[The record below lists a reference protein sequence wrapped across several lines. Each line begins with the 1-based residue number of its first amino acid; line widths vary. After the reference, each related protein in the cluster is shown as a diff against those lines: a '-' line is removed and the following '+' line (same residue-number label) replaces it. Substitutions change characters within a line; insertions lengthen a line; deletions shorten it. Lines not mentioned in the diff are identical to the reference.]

1 MADDNPSDLDPVDDE
16 PPKPPVRTPDPKKPA
31 PPPRDEDLPTDPEEM
46 KEYVSRIKK
55 QLSVVQ
61 RENNERKRR
70 QDDIDRQ
77 EEERKNATLGESE
90 RLKKEAKDAANKAT
104 EAERR
109 ATAAEERLV
118 KEQIDAAVERE
129 AVKLGFEYPDITPQL
144 IDRTRVEKDEETGK
158 ITGVKEALERLA
170 KERPNLV
177 AASPRGGTPPRE
189 GPRRTGD
196 RDQRGKGESNP
207 FEDELR
213 RTGKYV

>member
-1 MADDNPSDLDPVDDE
+1 E
-16 PPKPPVRTPDPKKPA
+16 T
-31 PPPRDEDLPTDPEEM
+31 
-46 KEYVSRIKK
+46 
-55 QLSVVQ
+55 
-61 RENNERKRR
+61 
-70 QDDIDRQ
+70 
-77 EEERKNATLGESE
+77 RKNASLSETE
-90 RLKKEAKDAANKAT
+90 RLKTENKAAAT
-104 EAERR
+104 KAAEAERR

-118 KEQIDAAVERE
+118 REQIDAAVERE

-144 IDRTRVEKDEETGK
+144 IDRTRVEKDEESGK
-158 ITGVKEALERLA
+158 IVGVKEALERLA

-196 RDQRGKGESNP
+196 REPRGKGESNP